1 MLEVGF
7 AFGFFVVLGIV
18 AFLIGFIAE
27 KSGRKTL
34 TIILCMLLG
43 LVIVLIG
50 FWMENIWVFLSG
62 AVIFIGP
69 LFYLQGIVEEKARK
83 KKEKKE
89 KENKSDQDS
98 T

>member
-1 MLEVGF
+1 MVEVGF
-7 AFGFFVVLGIV
+7 TFGFFAVLGIV

-43 LVIVLIG
+43 LVILLFG
-50 FWMENIWVFLSG
+50 FWIENIWVFLSG

-69 LFYLQGIVEEKARK
+69 LFYIQGIVEEKARK
-83 KKEKKE
+83 KKEEREKE
-89 KENKSDQDS
+89 KETNQDS
-98 T
+98 P

>member
-1 MLEVGF
+1 MP
-7 AFGFFVVLGIV
+7 
-18 AFLIGFIAE
+18 
-27 KSGRKTL
+27 KSQGAKHSPL
-34 TIILCMLLG
+34 LCMLLG